1 MDVFESVIATI
12 VEREGFRVRTSFKVK
27 LTKEEKREISRPSSP
42 RWEIDVLAYRPGD
55 NLLWAVE
62 CKSYLDSRGVTR
74 HGFSPGRS
82 RLKLFNDA
90 TLREVVFRR
99 LTAQLEEEK
108 SIRPGA
114 KVQLCLVAG
123 KIVKSDMEWLQSHFD
138 ANGWLLY
145 SPSWISERLHLLA
158 QGGYD
163 NAVAAVTAKMLLRTQ
178 G

>member
-1 MDVFESVIATI
+1 MDAFESVVGTI
-12 VEREGFRVRTSFKVK
+12 FEREGFWVRTSFKVK
-27 LTKEEKREISRPSSP
+27 LTKEEKHEISRPSSP

-55 NLLWAVE
+55 NLLLVVE

-74 HGFSPGRS
+74 HGFGEQCAS
-82 RLKLFNDA
+82 LKLFNDA
-90 TLREVVFRR
+90 KLREVVFRR
-99 LTAQLEEEK
+99 LSAQLEEER
-108 SIRPGA
+108 SIRKGA

-123 KIVKSDMEWLQSHFD
+123 KVVKSDVEWLQNHFD

-145 SPSWISERLHLLA
+145 GPAWISERLHLLA
-158 QGGYD
+158 EGSYD

>member
-1 MDVFESVIATI
+1 MDAFESVIATI
-12 VEREGFRVRTSFKVK
+12 LEREGFWVRTSFKVK

-55 NLLWAVE
+55 NLLLAVE

-82 RLKLFNDA
+82 TLKLFNDA

-99 LTAQLEEEK
+99 LLSQLIEAK
-108 SIRPGA
+108 SVRADA

-123 KIVKSDMEWLQSHFD
+123 KIVKSDVGWLNNYFEE
-138 ANGWLLY
+138 NGWLLHG
-145 SPSWISERLHLLA
+145 PQWISERLHLLA
-158 QGGYD
+158 RDGYD
-163 NAVAAVTAKMLLRTQ
+163 NAVASVTAKMLLRS
-178 G
+178 